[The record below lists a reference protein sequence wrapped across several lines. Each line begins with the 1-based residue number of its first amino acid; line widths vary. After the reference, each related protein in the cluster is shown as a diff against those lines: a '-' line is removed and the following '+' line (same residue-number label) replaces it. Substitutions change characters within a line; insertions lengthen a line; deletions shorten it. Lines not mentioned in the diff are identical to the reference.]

1 MTLNTSHTPKLQTS
15 KKREL
20 TSPEFDV
27 DYKKNRPVSES
38 GSEVSESVSSEL
50 PPLPESPQSP
60 RSKSIDSSTSDNNQ
74 LTTMA
79 SGHEQESSVFS
90 EGTASTPH
98 LMIPPS
104 EMLKLSEMLKDTFRS
119 EIVHLVDSVVTGVLS
134 GLQERIISLEKANRD
149 LSKENISLTARVA
162 ALEAQVDQAEQ
173 YSRRNCLR
181 ISGIHEEKNE
191 NTDDIVLRIASDI
204 GSSVQAQDIDRSH
217 RIGNPNSPRRTRPRE
232 IIVKFSTYRARASFI
247 KCRTA
252 LKNNNYL
259 GVFVNEDLTKKR
271 SSYLYQ
277 ARLLV
282 KSQRLNGAWSSDG
295 TILIK
300 DNNDRVH
307 RINSLNDLIPFGYKP
322 SMTNYPGRLDQPIP
336 STSGGT
342 TTSSEGHSAMH
353 SD

>member
-1 MTLNTSHTPKLQTS
+1 MNSDVTINTSHTPKLQTS

-27 DYKKNRPVSES
+27 DYKKNRLVSES

-60 RSKSIDSSTSDNNQ
+60 RSKSINSSTSDNNQ

-134 GLQERIISLEKANRD
+134 GLQERIISLEKANSD

-181 ISGIHEEKNE
+181 ISGIQEEKNE

-232 IIVKFSTYRARASFI
+232 IIVKFSTNRARASFI
-247 KCRTA
+247 
-252 LKNNNYL
+252 
-259 GVFVNEDLTKKR
+259 
-271 SSYLYQ
+271 
-277 ARLLV
+277 
-282 KSQRLNGAWSSDG
+282 
-295 TILIK
+295 
-300 DNNDRVH
+300 
-307 RINSLNDLIPFGYKP
+307 
-322 SMTNYPGRLDQPIP
+322 
-336 STSGGT
+336 
-342 TTSSEGHSAMH
+342 
-353 SD
+353 